1 MERLDNCEEAILEI
15 LEVTGNAL
23 HDLEV
28 NVDLNWTESAAW
40 IIAQGKRIDSVMV
53 IEDMG
58 EVEKKIDSLRRFKK
72 LLEILRS
79 NVMSWSYTDLDSIE
93 KVIEI
98 IGERG
103 MEKNISHE
111 FVKDLSL
118 WIERKK
124 CQGAFEGLRWDEFDW

>member
-1 MERLDNCEEAILEI
+1 MERLDSCEEAILKI
-15 LEVTGNAL
+15 LEAAGDAL

-28 NVDLNWTESAAW
+28 NVDLNSSESESW
-40 IIAQGKRIDSVMV
+40 IIDQGKLIDSVTV
-53 IEDMG
+53 IEHMG
-58 EVEKKIDSLRRFKK
+58 EVEKKIDTLRRFKK
-72 LLEILRS
+72 FLEILRS
-79 NVMSWSYTDLDSIE
+79 NVASWSYTDLDSIE

-98 IGERG
+98 IGEG
-103 MEKNISHE
+103 WKEKNISHE